1 MMPEDEYFCRVHKL
15 KCNYAPVEKAFN
27 FAAEDIYYKE
37 QFGFHGI
44 MTILMNNQL
53 AKMYSDKVNHDLI
66 RWAQRNKNNINLAE
80 SYEIVN
86 WYKNQYNTGNG

>member
-1 MMPEDEYFCRVHKL
+1 
-15 KCNYAPVEKAFN
+15 
-27 FAAEDIYYKE
+27 
-37 QFGFHGI
+37 
-44 MTILMNNQL
+44 MNNQL